1 MAVVCSVI
9 KRYWGGRYSDIC
21 ALILCVGQTILLARN
36 INNLYI
42 SKLSIMVKLETVW
55 SSPGWFSKPFFV
67 EFLSLKE
74 PPGGD
79 AVDDDL
85 SWSGLTQ
92 TLGMTV
98 EKLRNWSRHSLD
110 SNHCW
115 RCSNSNFHLLV
126 KRGRWKQSRISLCS
140 SCFSAFYILGRGL

>member
-1 MAVVCSVI
+1 
-9 KRYWGGRYSDIC
+9 
-21 ALILCVGQTILLARN
+21 
-36 INNLYI
+36 
-42 SKLSIMVKLETVW
+42 MVKLETVW

-98 EKLRNWSRHSLD
+98 EKLRN
-110 SNHCW
+110 
-115 RCSNSNFHLLV
+115 
-126 KRGRWKQSRISLCS
+126 
-140 SCFSAFYILGRGL
+140 

>member
-1 MAVVCSVI
+1 MVQLS
-9 KRYWGGRYSDIC
+9 KDIEEEGIQILVP
-21 ALILCVGQTILLARN
+21 LILCVGQTILLALN
-36 INNLYI
+36 ITNLSI

-67 EFLSLKE
+67 EFLSVKE

-85 SWSGLTQ
+85 SWSGLPQ

-98 EKLRNWSRHSLD
+98 EKLRN
-110 SNHCW
+110 
-115 RCSNSNFHLLV
+115 
-126 KRGRWKQSRISLCS
+126 
-140 SCFSAFYILGRGL
+140 